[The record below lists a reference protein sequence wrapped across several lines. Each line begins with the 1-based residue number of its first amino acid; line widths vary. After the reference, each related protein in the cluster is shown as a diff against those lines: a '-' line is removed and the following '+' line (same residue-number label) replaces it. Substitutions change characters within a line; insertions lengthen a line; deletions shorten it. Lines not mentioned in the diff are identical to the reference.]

1 MQKVTEKIESDSGES
16 NAPLSRKYVLEIS
29 FEEYMEKRRDRV
41 YRGELNFELFL
52 RERLFPGSGPENSFQ
67 KST

>member
-16 NAPLSRKYVLEIS
+16 NAPLSRKYVLKIS

-41 YRGELNFELFL
+41 YREELSFELFL
-52 RERLFPGSGPENSFQ
+52 KERLSSGIRPQ
-67 KST
+67 RG